1 MGGKTSKAQGV
12 IIAQNAAGGGE
23 NHATVLQEIKQHASN
38 NTYLLGAVCLILIIG
53 GLIILYGAYQRC
65 HGKLIQREI
74 QAHAMRRTFPSIRR
88 ETRKQDPTSAV

>member
-38 NTYLLGAVCLILIIG
+38 NTYLRRVLILI
-53 GLIILYGAYQRC
+53 L
-65 HGKLIQREI
+65 
-74 QAHAMRRTFPSIRR
+74 
-88 ETRKQDPTSAV
+88 VV